1 MSAIIGDVIYE
12 VDDPSPVTVK
22 SGDILVAATDGIETL
37 THAEIKTVVISS
49 FQDDAAAIADALIQ
63 AVAAK
68 QKHKQDNTTVV
79 VVRIPD

>member
-1 MSAIIGDVIYE
+1 
-12 VDDPSPVTVK
+12 
-22 SGDILVAATDGIETL
+22 
-37 THAEIKTVVISS
+37 VISS